1 MLKNNYEDLLI
12 EVRDSGVA
20 IVTLNRPEILNAIS
34 WKMHSALEE
43 VFVDLDNDPRV
54 KAIVLTG
61 AGRGFCS
68 GGDQGSLD
76 EGLDAISPTR
86 SGRHLI
92 RNILELESP
101 LIAAVNGVAVGL
113 GATLA
118 LYCDI
123 IFADPSARFADTHV
137 NAGVVAGDGGAVMW
151 PLLLGP
157 ARAKH
162 YLLTGDFISA
172 EDAAAAGMI
181 NKVIPDGKLLD
192 HAIQYAELLASG
204 PRDALV
210 WTKYAVN
217 KLIKDQVALNLDTAA
232 ALEVITFRSPERT
245 EAVAAFREKRKRFA
259 EGDN

>member
-1 MLKNNYEDLLI
+1 MLKNTYEDLLVEI
-12 EVRDSGVA
+12 RDSGVA

-43 VFVDLDNDPRV
+43 IFVDLDNDPRV

-68 GGDQGSLD
+68 GGDQNSLD
-76 EGLDAISPTR
+76 DGLDAISPTR

-92 RNILELESP
+92 RNMLELESP

-137 NAGVVAGDGGAVMW
+137 TAGVVAGDGGAVIW
-151 PLLLGP
+151 PLMLGP
-157 ARAKH
+157 ARR
-162 YLLTGDFISA
+162 S
-172 EDAAAAGMI
+172 EESR
-181 NKVIPDGKLLD
+181 VGK
-192 HAIQYAELLASG
+192 EG
-204 PRDALV
+204 GR
-210 WTKYAVN
+210 
-217 KLIKDQVALNLDTAA
+217 
-232 ALEVITFRSPERT
+232 TFRSGWAP
-245 EAVAAFREKRKRFA
+245 
-259 EGDN
+259 